1 MARTLKYTAPGCE
14 YPIVA
19 LAIVHICAHGRIS
32 SSPSSF
38 SSRAVTLVLALQ
50 MAAATSSASSLAFSH
65 PKTLN
70 PVPQTPAIG
79 SVSFPAAKPPCL
91 LAASTGRRG
100 AVAAKVAS
108 PSVISTTMPSLDFD
122 TSVFKKE
129 KVSLAGNEEFI
140 VRGGRNLFP
149 LLPEAFK
156 GIKQIGVLGWG
167 SQGPAQ
173 AQNLRDSLAEA
184 KLDIVVKIGLRK
196 GSKSFQE
203 ARAAG
208 FTEETG
214 TLGDMLETV
223 SSSDLLLLLISD
235 SSQADNYEKI
245 FSHMKPNSILG
256 LSHGFLLGHLQSV
269 GLDFPKNISVI
280 AVCPKGMGPS
290 VRRLYVQ
297 GKEINGAGINS
308 SFAVHQDVDGRAT
321 DVALGWSI
329 ALGSP
334 FTFATT
340 LEQEYRSDIFGERG
354 ILLGAVHGIVEALFR
369 RYTEQ
374 GMDED
379 LAYKNT
385 VECITGIVSKTI
397 SKKGMLEVYN
407 SLTEEGK
414 KQFNEAY
421 SASYYPSMDILYEC
435 YEDVSSGSEIR
446 SVVLAGRRF
455 YEKEGLPAFP
465 MGNID
470 QTRMWKVGERVRST
484 RPQGDLG
491 PLHPFTAGVFV
502 AMMMAQIE
510 VLRKKGHSYSEIINE
525 SVIESVDS
533 LNPFMHARGVAFMV
547 DNCSTTARLGSRKWA
562 PRFDYVLTQ
571 QAFVTVDKKTPIN
584 QDLISN
590 FMSDPVHGAIEVC
603 AQLRP
608 TVDISVTAD
617 ADFVRPELRQS
628 S

>member
-1 MARTLKYTAPGCE
+1 
-14 YPIVA
+14 
-19 LAIVHICAHGRIS
+19 
-32 SSPSSF
+32 
-38 SSRAVTLVLALQ
+38 
-50 MAAATSSASSLAFSH
+50 MAAATSSSTYLAIAR
-65 PKTLN
+65 KTLN
-70 PVPQTPAIG
+70 PAPSGAPGAAAA
-79 SVSFPAAKPPCL
+79 SVSFPSAQAPCP
-91 LAASTGRRG
+91 LAASAAGRRR
-100 AVAAKVAS
+100 AVAAKVSS
-108 PSVISTTMPSLDFD
+108 PSVLGTAMPELDFQ

-129 KVSLAGNEEFI
+129 KVSLAGHEEYI
-140 VRGGRNLFP
+140 VRGGRDLFP

-156 GIKQIGVLGWG
+156 GIKQIGVIGWG

-173 AQNLRDSLAEA
+173 AQNLRDSLVEA
-184 KLDIVVKIGLRK
+184 KSDIVVKIGLRK
-196 GSKSFQE
+196 GSKSFEE

-208 FTEETG
+208 FTEESG
-214 TLGDMLETV
+214 TLGDIWETV
-223 SSSDLLLLLISD
+223 SGSDLVLLLISD
-235 SSQADNYEKI
+235 SAQADNYEKI

-256 LSHGFLLGHLQSV
+256 LSHGFLLGHLQSL

-297 GKEINGAGINS
+297 GKEINGAGINA

-321 DVALGWSI
+321 DVALGWSV

-354 ILLGAVHGIVEALFR
+354 ILLGAVHGMVEALFR

-379 LAYKNT
+379 SAYKNT
-385 VECITGIVSKTI
+385 VESITGIISKTI

-407 SLTEEGK
+407 SLSEEGK
-414 KQFNEAY
+414 KQFLEAY
-421 SASYYPSMDILYEC
+421 SAAYYPCMDILYEC

-465 MGNID
+465 MGKID

-491 PLHPFTAGVFV
+491 PLHPFTAGVYV
-502 AMMMAQIE
+502 ALMMAQIE

-525 SVIESVDS
+525 SLIESVDS

-562 PRFDYVLTQ
+562 PRFDYILTQ
-571 QAFVTVDKKTPIN
+571 QAFVTIDKKAPLN